1 MSENTE
7 KMDSKI
13 IDRLDELLDYVHH
26 VGKLNQ
32 KPIFRIEEYKQ
43 LNIWQG
49 VRVIINIIS
58 TT

>member
-1 MSENTE
+1 VSKNIE
-7 KMDSKI
+7 KMDSKT

-43 LNIWQG
+43 LN
-49 VRVIINIIS
+49 VRKRQLNHTFK